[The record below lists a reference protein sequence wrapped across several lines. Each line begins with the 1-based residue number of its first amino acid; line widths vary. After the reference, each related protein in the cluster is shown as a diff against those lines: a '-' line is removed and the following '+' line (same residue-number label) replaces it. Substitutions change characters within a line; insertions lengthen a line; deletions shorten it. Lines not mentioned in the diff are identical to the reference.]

1 MPGEIEG
8 EKEDP
13 FDVHPAPS
21 SALHAAVVI
30 PMVAKDF
37 SGFTSQT
44 GSRRDANK
52 HSSPAFCV
60 SCFIIGRLAKRAT
73 SCSISAARGEAA
85 HRRLIGGDY
94 VPLSWPP

>member
-1 MPGEIEG
+1 VPGEIEG

-37 SGFTSQT
+37 GTSQT

-52 HSSPAFCV
+52 HSSSAFCV
-60 SCFIIGRLAKRAT
+60 SCFETG
-73 SCSISAARGEAA
+73 
-85 HRRLIGGDY
+85 
-94 VPLSWPP
+94 